1 VRRSAASAYLLLAFA
16 LVCALALAGCAAGS
30 DEHPAVTVI
39 RELLELRRADNRD
52 PEAYE
57 RFFLEPEL
65 AAALA
70 EGSGE
75 PTGTPRVPQ
84 WEQPYLS
91 EESTASASVVV
102 VWKTDDEF
110 EGWPAVNVFSLSLVD
125 ERWVVIDAVEATS
138 APEPLR
144 DTSQPK

>member
-1 VRRSAASAYLLLAFA
+1 MRRSTA
-16 LVCALALAGCAAGS
+16 LVYLVLAIVVVFAAMIAGCASAPG
-30 DEHPAVTVI
+30 EHPAVTVI
-39 RELLELRRADNRD
+39 RELLELRRDDNRD
-52 PEAYE
+52 PQAYAE
-57 RFFLEPEL
+57 FFLEPDL

-84 WEQPYLS
+84 WEQPYVS
-91 EESTASASVVV
+91 EETTDSASVVV
-102 VWKTDDEF
+102 IWKPDDDF

-125 ERWVVIDAVEATS
+125 ERWVVIDAVGATG

-144 DTSQPK
+144 DEGPK